1 MSHFVATVGGNGQR
15 LQSRFPAQPPSSETC
30 RIDVTLRSLG
40 STSSFYNV
48 EGETEAQKPQMNLIF
63 SCNSFIS
70 SCFKVFLFFVDQNN
84 TCSMLAL
91 GFFFSILSTSSMVLS
106 LCFSFNGFTLY
117 CKLVQIPLDVIT

>member
-40 STSSFYNV
+40 STPSFYNV
-48 EGETEAQKPQMNLIF
+48 EGETETQKPQMNLNKF
-63 SCNSFIS
+63 SVVIALLAHVLKYF
-70 SCFKVFLFFVDQNN
+70 CFLLIKIIHVQCLPWN
-84 TCSMLAL
+84 
-91 GFFFSILSTSSMVLS
+91 FFFYTASMALS